1 MGRGVHKSHKRG
13 TAHHLAKL
21 TEDEV
26 RDIRK
31 RYAEGET
38 ITDIWLSLDHIESMA
53 TVQCVTSGRTW
64 KHVK

>member
-1 MGRGVHKSHKRG
+1 MAARKG

-26 RDIRK
+26 RAIRQ
-31 RYAEGET
+31 RHAEGES
-38 ITDIWLSLDHIESMA
+38 ISQIWLSLDHIDGLQ
-53 TVQCVTSGRTW
+53 TVWSAITRRTW